1 MQNLLNPDILVSA
14 LTLQEFVLSSCIEGT
29 LATIS
34 DVVRDDPE
42 TETMKNDIVEIINY
56 HKAMLFG
63 QQDLVD
69 RDYHFSKNFVCNL
82 QAIPIG
88 NNVRGTHKAP
98 GRFKIEQN
106 YIRNDELGNFT
117 SLPTFLTDEYIENL
131 IEHMNDHREPSPLLQ
146 ADVIHS
152 QFEMIHPFEDGNGR
166 VARLIISLYL
176 YSTKTIPFPTFFIS
190 RYFAANDLEYKKNF
204 FNLSKT
210 DSEDKIKFVHYW
222 KEWAVIFLQGVI
234 EESKN
239 HISMLKKIIFLYD
252 EIKKTL
258 RRMDQYEIVDYL
270 FNNLNYIPV
279 EFLKQT
285 YLPKSAV
292 YNTLRQLETAGYI
305 VRTGSDRKSR
315 FVFQKLLDVI

>member
-1 MQNLLNPDILVSA
+1 M
-14 LTLQEFVLSSCIEGT
+14 
-29 LATIS
+29 
-34 DVVRDDPE
+34 
-42 TETMKNDIVEIINY
+42 
-56 HKAMLFG
+56 
-63 QQDLVD
+63 
-69 RDYHFSKNFVCNL
+69 
-82 QAIPIG
+82 
-88 NNVRGTHKAP
+88 
-98 GRFKIEQN
+98 
-106 YIRNDELGNFT
+106 
-117 SLPTFLTDEYIENL
+117 
-131 IEHMNDHREPSPLLQ
+131 
-146 ADVIHS
+146 
-152 QFEMIHPFEDGNGR
+152 
-166 VARLIISLYL
+166 
-176 YSTKTIPFPTFFIS
+176 
-190 RYFAANDLEYKKNF
+190 
-204 FNLSKT
+204 SKT

-270 FNNLNYIPV
+270 FNNLNFIPV

-285 YLPKSAV
+285 HLPKSAV